1 MAVSYV
7 STLKYRK
14 PKVGL
19 FRYWV
24 QKVLHRGLPPVLCN
38 SFPKSGTHLL
48 LGILSQVT
56 PFSYYKRRVFLHH
69 LIKARVDP
77 LRRSSVLEV
86 KERLSNP
93 LPGEIFFAH
102 IEAHPEFQEILVQKN
117 FKSFFIY
124 RDLRDVVVSLFFMW
138 KNGEGSDM
146 WPRRHFFSLNS
157 DADRLAFL
165 ISGWRRSELP
175 REFPLTVDFPN
186 ISERFME
193 NMNWLS
199 DENTLSVK
207 YEDLLSKSQRRP
219 TLMKLAKYLLDTD
232 HLATIEHAVS
242 KMEKGFNP
250 ARSKTFRKGQAGDW
264 QQHFTPDH
272 KRLFKEYAGET
283 LVELGYEKDLDW

>member
-1 MAVSYV
+1 MAGSYV

-19 FRYWV
+19 VRYWV
-24 QKVLHRGLPPVLCN
+24 QKIIYRGLPPVLCN

-56 PFSYYKRRVFLHH
+56 PFAYYKRRVFWHH
-69 LIKARVDP
+69 LIKTRVDP
-77 LRRSSVLEV
+77 HRRSSVLEV
-86 KERLSNP
+86 KDRLSNP

-102 IEAHPEFQEILVQKN
+102 IEAHPEFQEVLMQKK

-157 DADRLAFL
+157 DDERLAFL
-165 ISGWRRSELP
+165 ITGWHRSELP
-175 REFPLTVDFPN
+175 GDFPLTVDFPD
-186 ISERFME
+186 ISQRFKE
-193 NMNWLS
+193 NRNWLS
-199 DENTLSVK
+199 DKNSLSVK
-207 YEDLLSKSQRRP
+207 YEDLLSTSQRRP
-219 TLMKLAKYLLDTD
+219 TLEKLAKYLLDTD
-232 HLATIEHAVS
+232 QPETIENTVS

-250 ARSKTFRKGQAGDW
+250 AQSKTFRKGQAGGW
-264 QQHFTPDH
+264 KQHFTSEH
-272 KRLFKEYAGET
+272 KKLFKECAGET
-283 LVELGYEKDLDW
+283 LIELGYEKDLNW